1 MMATLPM
8 EIVPDLPDDL
18 ARDWYGLG
26 TWLVIVLGAV
36 TLVYLVKIKNQVVNG
51 HKTPMRSDID
61 GLSDA
66 VAENTRHVLALSG
79 EVIGLAG
86 EVRAEATER
95 RADVEDLNVK
105 LDELRKALPGA

>member
-1 MMATLPM
+1 MVMPSA
-8 EIVPDLPDDL
+8 EFVPDLPDEL
-18 ARDWYGLG
+18 ARDWYGLA
-26 TWLVIVLGAV
+26 TWALIALSVVMV
-36 TLVYLVKIKNQVVNG
+36 VYLVKIKAHVVNG
-51 HKTPMRSDID
+51 HKTPMRSDMD
-61 GLSDA
+61 GLSEA
-66 VAENTRHVLALSG
+66 VAENTRHVLALSD